1 MKTVKCLI
9 TGVAG
14 FIGSHLAERL
24 LREGYELIGID
35 SFVDNYSKPVK
46 QNNVKGL
53 LVGSK
58 FKFIEGSIVNLNIG
72 DLIDQVD
79 VVYHQAAV
87 PGVRSSWGKNF
98 DQYTVN
104 NINAT
109 QILLEACKYKKIK
122 KFIYASSSSVY
133 GDAIELPVKESSPK
147 SPVSPYGVTKLAGEN
162 LASLYFKC
170 YGVPTV
176 SLRYFTV
183 YGPRQRPDMAFHRFI
198 SAILDE
204 REIEIYG
211 NGEQTRDF
219 TYIDDAVEANVHAL
233 LKGKE
238 GAIYNIGGG
247 SRVKLIESLNI
258 IEEIS
263 GKKANLKFKEAQRG
277 DVMHTYADVSN
288 AKRDLG
294 YSAKVDI
301 KVGLR
306 RHYDWLKENL
316 DIYS

>member
-1 MKTVKCLI
+1 MKCLI

-24 LREGYELIGID
+24 LRDGHEVIGID
-35 SFVDNYSKPVK
+35 SFFDNYPKTIK
-46 QNNVKGL
+46 ENNIRGL
-53 LVGSK
+53 LTSPR
-58 FKFIEGSIVNLNIG
+58 FNFIEGSIVDINLGEIV
-72 DLIDQVD
+72 DRVD

-104 NINAT
+104 NVNAT
-109 QILLEACKYKKIK
+109 QILLEACKSKGIK

-133 GDAIELPVKESSPK
+133 GDAMVLPVKESSLK
-147 SPVSPYGVTKLAGEN
+147 LPVSPYGVTKLAGEN

-170 YGVPTV
+170 YGIPTV

-183 YGPRQRPDMAFHRFI
+183 YGPGQRPDMAFHRFI

-211 NGEQTRDF
+211 SGEQTRDF
-219 TYIDDAVEANVHAL
+219 TYIDDVVEANIRVL
-233 LKGKE
+233 PRGKE
-238 GAIYNIGGG
+238 GTIYNIGGG
-247 SRVKLIESLNI
+247 SRIKLIESLKI

-263 GKKANLKFKEAQRG
+263 GKKANLRFKEDQKG

-294 YSAKVDI
+294 YSPSVDI
-301 KVGLR
+301 REGLK
-306 RHYDWLKENL
+306 RHYDWLKGNL
-316 DIYS
+316 GLYD